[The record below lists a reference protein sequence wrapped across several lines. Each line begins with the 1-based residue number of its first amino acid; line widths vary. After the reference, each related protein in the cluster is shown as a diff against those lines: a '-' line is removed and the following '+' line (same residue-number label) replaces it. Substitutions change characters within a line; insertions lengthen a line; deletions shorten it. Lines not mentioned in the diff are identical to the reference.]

1 MADWEKDEDGLVT
14 YYGYGR
20 VLSDKTLKDILVELA
35 TGDTATKVAKKR
47 KLNVRIIHDI
57 IRYFQENSG

>member
-1 MADWEKDEDGLVT
+1 MADWEKDEDGVVT

-20 VLSDKTLKDILVELA
+20 VVSDNTLKSILIELA
-35 TGDTATKVAKKR
+35 RGGAPFKIARKR